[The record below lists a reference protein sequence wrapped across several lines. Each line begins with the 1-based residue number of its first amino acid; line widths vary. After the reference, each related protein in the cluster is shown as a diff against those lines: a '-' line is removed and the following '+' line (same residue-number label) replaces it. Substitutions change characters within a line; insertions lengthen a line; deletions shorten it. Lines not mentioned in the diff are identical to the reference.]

1 MARNRVVC
9 DFSGFRDYMARLDEL
24 GNDDAMKRGVEAG
37 LKASKQYVNTEVK
50 KVISKSNLPAHGKY
64 SSGITAESLDK
75 NFNVDWEGPQG
86 VIKIGFDFFS
96 YTDNISCLVVIK
108 SAGTYNLFDV
118 LNLCTCK
125 VIKSFIFTE
134 KLGSNKIYSCIRALC
149 RKPCR
154 NK

>member
-86 VIKIGFDFFS
+86 VIKIGFDFS
-96 YTDNISCLVVIK
+96 KSGLTSILLMYGTPKMSPVQGLYDAIYGTRTKSKIK
-108 SAGTYNLFDV
+108 SLQKEAINE
-118 LNLCTCK
+118 
-125 VIKSFIFTE
+125 VIRRE
-134 KLGSNKIYSCIRALC
+134 MGE
-149 RKPCR
+149 
-154 NK
+154 

>member
-86 VIKIGFDFFS
+86 VIKIGFDFS
-96 YTDNISCLVVIK
+96 KSGLTSILLMHGTPKMSPVQGLYDAIYGTRTKSKIK
-108 SAGTYNLFDV
+108 SLQKEAINE
-118 LNLCTCK
+118 
-125 VIKSFIFTE
+125 VIRRE
-134 KLGSNKIYSCIRALC
+134 MGE
-149 RKPCR
+149 
-154 NK
+154 

>member
-37 LKASKQYVNTEVK
+37 LKASKQYVNTEIK

-86 VIKIGFDFFS
+86 VIKIGFDFS
-96 YTDNISCLVVIK
+96 KSGLTSILLMHGTPKMSPVQGLYDAIYGTRTKSKIK
-108 SAGTYNLFDV
+108 SLQKEAINE
-118 LNLCTCK
+118 
-125 VIKSFIFTE
+125 VIRRE
-134 KLGSNKIYSCIRALC
+134 MGE
-149 RKPCR
+149 
-154 NK
+154 

>member
-24 GNDDAMKRGVEAG
+24 RNDDAMKRGVEAG
-37 LKASKQYVNTEVK
+37 LKASKQYINTEVK

-86 VIKIGFDFFS
+86 VIKIGFDFS
-96 YTDNISCLVVIK
+96 KSGLTSILLMHGTPKMSPVQGLYDAIYGTRTKSKIKRLQKEAINEVIRREM
-108 SAGTYNLFDV
+108 G
-118 LNLCTCK
+118 
-125 VIKSFIFTE
+125 E
-134 KLGSNKIYSCIRALC
+134 
-149 RKPCR
+149 
-154 NK
+154 

>member
-86 VIKIGFDFFS
+86 VIKIGFDFS
-96 YTDNISCLVVIK
+96 KSGLTSILLMHGTPKMSPVQGLYDAIYGTRTKSTIKCL
-108 SAGTYNLFDV
+108 
-118 LNLCTCK
+118 
-125 VIKSFIFTE
+125 
-134 KLGSNKIYSCIRALC
+134 
-149 RKPCR
+149 
-154 NK
+154 

>member
-86 VIKIGFDFFS
+86 VIKIGFDFS
-96 YTDNISCLVVIK
+96 KSGLTSILLMYGTPKMSPVQGLYDAIYGTRTKSKIKRLQKEAINEVIRREM
-108 SAGTYNLFDV
+108 G
-118 LNLCTCK
+118 
-125 VIKSFIFTE
+125 E
-134 KLGSNKIYSCIRALC
+134 
-149 RKPCR
+149 
-154 NK
+154 